1 MNETSLP
8 SFALRLRGSRVL
20 QSLTVQEEPET
31 YGLLPPR
38 SSFGSPGTLGSL
50 TPGSPYRFFSKQQS
64 LSSLALRRHL
74 SVSLLRLP
82 QPGPSHVDHDPTRIV
97 PRVSFPALQHFRNQE
112 PFFSLPG
119 SPEAAWDLYPDPKK
133 SHPRVWLPSR

>member
-1 MNETSLP
+1 MFLSLSGHLCCFISFQATDNARKDALYEESAARRMNETSLP

-50 TPGSPYRFFSKQQS
+50 TPGSPYRFFSKQ
-64 LSSLALRRHL
+64 
-74 SVSLLRLP
+74 
-82 QPGPSHVDHDPTRIV
+82 
-97 PRVSFPALQHFRNQE
+97 
-112 PFFSLPG
+112 
-119 SPEAAWDLYPDPKK
+119 
-133 SHPRVWLPSR
+133 